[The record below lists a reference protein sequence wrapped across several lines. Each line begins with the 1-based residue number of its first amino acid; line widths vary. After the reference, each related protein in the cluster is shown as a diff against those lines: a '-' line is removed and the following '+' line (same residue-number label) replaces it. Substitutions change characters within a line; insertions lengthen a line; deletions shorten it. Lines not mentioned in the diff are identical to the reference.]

1 MNYSSKNNPCGICG
15 RTTDSKCRWTD
26 SAIFCYYGES
36 FHPPSSLRLGDSVQ
50 AFGRRWK
57 LAKLNGGFSGGSYIF
72 APASDDEPVRRQT
85 REERE
90 QYRKQIDL
98 SNHKAKNTLS
108 RLRAK
113 VHRCLALPAFE
124 EMTVNEVRDAN
135 LLLQSTVD
143 DCDFA
148 VKFVMQNRRMIV
160 NAKKLSDAF
169 VIWSRSVKYQKRD
182 LDVFVSTHLG
192 ILQ

>member
-1 MNYSSKNNPCGICG
+1 MNHSSRKNPCPVCG
-15 RTTDSKCRWTD
+15 RNTDDKCRWND
-26 SAIFCYYGES
+26 SNIFCYCGES
-36 FHPPSSLRLGDSVQ
+36 FHPPITLRRGDIFE

-85 REERE
+85 KEERE

-113 VHRCLALPAFE
+113 VHRCFALPAFE
-124 EMTVNEVRDAN
+124 GMTINEVRDAN

-148 VKFVMQNRRMIV
+148 VKFVMQNRRMIA